1 MKAMDIVQTN
11 TVNAA
16 NGNGTGKT
24 SSIQKSPAKM
34 ETFSRMLRQYG
45 KTPADTVSQSQT
57 PDRSLTDAKQLTY
70 PVKQNQIQP
79 AKKLSVEETVQN
91 NKDTVEDVTN
101 RIVQTVA
108 EDLNVDEQQIVDA
121 MEMLGLTAMQ
131 LLQPQNLME
140 LVQTITGT
148 DNPAELLLNAD
159 FQLAMKDMSDLTGE
173 ILQQLDLGENQLDE
187 LVDAMQPA
195 EKMQTVDVSQQKME
209 LLQHVS
215 DNQQTDQVVDTEV
228 TGNQNVM
235 EDPVTEG
242 MNEIHQESVAKNLPA
257 DEPETDQS
265 QETKTPASVEIEVQD
280 QPMDSIHEQT
290 ESGNPEMNQ
299 KKNESQ
305 LNENVLLNGAATSQI
320 ESENVFTVERQDTT
334 AQMNVIDMID
344 QIAEQTKV
352 TLSQDVSTMEMQ
364 LKPENLGRVY
374 LEVSTK
380 EGAVRAQIAVQD
392 EMVKE
397 ALQTQVA
404 TLQEKLNQAGVRVD
418 AVEVTVASHQFE
430 KNLEQDQRQQEDSN
444 TDQNHSER
452 RGRNLKLDELDEMSG
467 LMTEEEQLAA
477 QIMKDNGNSVDLTA

>member
-1 MKAMDIVQTN
+1 METMDVMQTN
-11 TVNAA
+11 TANAA
-16 NGNGTGKT
+16 NSNGIGKT
-24 SSIQKSPAKM
+24 SSIQKNPAK
-34 ETFSRMLRQYG
+34 TKIFSGMLRQYG

-70 PVKQNQIQP
+70 PVKHNQIQP

-108 EDLNVDEQQIVDA
+108 EDLNVDEQQIGDA

-187 LVDAMQPA
+187 LVDAMQSA
-195 EKMQTVDVSQQKME
+195 EEMQTVDASQQKME

-235 EDPVTEG
+235 EEPVTEG
-242 MNEIHQESVAKNLPA
+242 MNEIQQESVSKNLPV

-265 QETKTPASVEIEVQD
+265 QETKTPVSVEIEVQD

-305 LNENVLLNGAATSQI
+305 LNENALLNGVATSQI

-334 AQMNVIDMID
+334 AQMNVIDMIE

-392 EMVKE
+392 EMIKE

-477 QIMKDNGNSVDLTA
+477 QIMKDNGNSVDFTA

>member
-1 MKAMDIVQTN
+1 MKAMDIMQTN

-16 NGNGTGKT
+16 NSNGTGKT
-24 SSIQKSPAKM
+24 SSIQKSPAKT
-34 ETFSRMLRQYG
+34 ERFSGMLRQYG
-45 KTPADTVSQSQT
+45 KTPADMVSQSQT

-242 MNEIHQESVAKNLPA
+242 MNEIHQESVAKNLLA
-257 DEPETDQS
+257 DEPKTDQS

-404 TLQEKLNQAGVRVD
+404 TLQERLNQAGVRVD

>member
-1 MKAMDIVQTN
+1 MKTMDVMQTN
-11 TVNAA
+11 AVNAA
-16 NGNGTGKT
+16 NSNGIGKT
-24 SSIQKSPAKM
+24 SSAQKSPAKT
-34 ETFSRMLRQYG
+34 ETFSGMLRQYG
-45 KTPADTVSQSQT
+45 KTPANTVSQSQT
-57 PDRSLTDAKQLTY
+57 PDHSLTDTKQMTY

-101 RIVQTVA
+101 RIVQTIA
-108 EDLNVDEQQIVDA
+108 EDLNVDEQQIADA
-121 MEMLGLTAMQ
+121 METLGLTVMQ

-159 FQLAMKDMSDLTGE
+159 FQLVMKDMSDLTGE

-195 EKMQTVDVSQQKME
+195 EEMQTVDVNPQE
-209 LLQHVS
+209 PDVLQNVS
-215 DNQQTDQVVDTEV
+215 ENQQM
-228 TGNQNVM
+228 NQPDDSNVM
-235 EDPVTEG
+235 ENQNMTEEPVTEG
-242 MNEIHQESVAKNLPA
+242 MNEIHQESVSKNLPV
-257 DEPETDQS
+257 DEIETDQS
-265 QETKTPASVEIEVQD
+265 RETKTQTSVEIEVQD
-280 QPMDSIHEQT
+280 QPLDSIHEQT

-299 KKNESQ
+299 KKDESQ
-305 LNENVLLNGAATSQI
+305 MNENVLLNGAATSQI
-320 ESENVFTVERQDTT
+320 EPKNVFTVEKQDTT
-334 AQMNVIDMID
+334 VHMNVIDMIE

-430 KNLEQDQRQQEDSN
+430 KNLEQDQKQQEDPN

-452 RGRNLKLDELDEMSG
+452 RGRNLKLDELDGMNG

>member
-1 MKAMDIVQTN
+1 MKAMDIMQTN

-16 NGNGTGKT
+16 NSNGTGKT
-24 SSIQKSPAKM
+24 SGIQKSPAKT
-34 ETFSRMLRQYG
+34 ETFSGMLRQYG
-45 KTPADTVSQSQT
+45 KTPADMVSQSQT

-242 MNEIHQESVAKNLPA
+242 MNEIHQESVAKNLLA
-257 DEPETDQS
+257 DEPKTDQS

-404 TLQEKLNQAGVRVD
+404 TLQERLNQAGVRVD

>member
-1 MKAMDIVQTN
+1 MKTMNVMQTN
-11 TVNAA
+11 AVNAA
-16 NGNGTGKT
+16 NSNGIGMI
-24 SSIQKSPAKM
+24 SGSQKSPAKT
-34 ETFSRMLRQYG
+34 ETFSGMLRQYG
-45 KTPADTVSQSQT
+45 KTTANTVSQNQA
-57 PDRSLTDAKQLTY
+57 PDRSLSDSNQMTY

-79 AKKLSVEETVQN
+79 AKNLSVEETVQN
-91 NKDTVEDVTN
+91 NKDVVQDAAN
-101 RIVQTVA
+101 RIVQTIA
-108 EDLNVDEQQIVDA
+108 EDLNVDEQQIADA
-121 MEMLGLTAMQ
+121 METLGLTVMQ

-159 FQLAMKDMSDLTGE
+159 FQLTMKDMSNLTGE
-173 ILQQLDLGENQLDE
+173 ILQQLNLGENQLDE
-187 LVDAMQPA
+187 LVNVMQPA
-195 EKMQTVDVSQQKME
+195 EKMQTVDINPQETE
-209 LLQHVS
+209 LLQNVS
-215 DNQQTDQVVDTEV
+215 ENQQTNQADDTEV
-228 TGNQNVM
+228 MGNQNM
-235 EDPVTEG
+235 SEEPVSAE
-242 MNEIHQESVAKNLPA
+242 MNEMHQESVSKSLPA
-257 DEPETDQS
+257 NEPEMDQS
-265 QETKTPASVEIEVQD
+265 QETKTQTSVEIEVQG
-280 QPMDSIHEQT
+280 QSLDSIREQT

-299 KKNESQ
+299 KKDESQ

-320 ESENVFTVERQDTT
+320 EPENVFTVERQDTT
-334 AQMNVIDMID
+334 AQMNVIDMIE

-352 TLSQDVSTMEMQ
+352 TLTQDVLTMEMQ

-397 ALQTQVA
+397 ALQAQVA

-430 KNLEQDQRQQEDSN
+430 KNLEQDQKQQEDPN
-444 TDQNHSER
+444 TDQNHSEGH
-452 RGRNLKLDELDEMSG
+452 GRNLTLDELDGVNG

>member
-1 MKAMDIVQTN
+1 MKAMDIMQTN

-16 NGNGTGKT
+16 NSNGTGKT

-70 PVKQNQIQP
+70 PVKQNQIQS

-235 EDPVTEG
+235 ENPVTEG

>member
-1 MKAMDIVQTN
+1 MKAMDIMQTN

-16 NGNGTGKT
+16 NSNGTGKT
-24 SSIQKSPAKM
+24 SGIQKSPAKT
-34 ETFSRMLRQYG
+34 ETFSGMLRQYG
-45 KTPADTVSQSQT
+45 KTPADMVSQSQT

-108 EDLNVDEQQIVDA
+108 EDLNVDEQQIADA

-195 EKMQTVDVSQQKME
+195 EEMQTVDASQQKME
-209 LLQHVS
+209 FLQHVS

-257 DEPETDQS
+257 DEPKTDQS

-404 TLQEKLNQAGVRVD
+404 TLQERLNQAGVRVD

>member
-1 MKAMDIVQTN
+1 MKTMDVMQTN
-11 TVNAA
+11 AVNAA
-16 NGNGTGKT
+16 NSNGIGKT
-24 SSIQKSPAKM
+24 SSAQKSPAKT
-34 ETFSRMLRQYG
+34 ETFSGMLRQYG
-45 KTPADTVSQSQT
+45 KIPANTVSQSQT
-57 PDRSLTDAKQLTY
+57 PDRSLTDAKQMTY
-70 PVKQNQIQP
+70 SVKQNQIQP

-91 NKDTVEDVTN
+91 NKGTVEDVSN
-101 RIVQTVA
+101 RIVQTIA
-108 EDLNVDEQQIVDA
+108 EDLKVDEQQITDA
-121 MEMLGLTAMQ
+121 MEMLGLTVMQ

-159 FQLAMKDMSDLTGE
+159 FQLVMKDMSDLTE
-173 ILQQLDLGENQLDE
+173 KILQQLDLGGNQLDE
-187 LVDAMQPA
+187 LVDVMQPA
-195 EKMQTVDVSQQKME
+195 EEMQTVDVNPQE
-209 LLQHVS
+209 PDLLQNVS
-215 DNQQTDQVVDTEV
+215 ENQPDDSNVME
-228 TGNQNVM
+228 NQNVT
-235 EDPVTEG
+235 EEPAAEG
-242 MNEIHQESVAKNLPA
+242 MNEIHQESVSKNLPV
-257 DEPETDQS
+257 DEIETDQS
-265 QETKTPASVEIEVQD
+265 RETKTQTSVEIEVQD
-280 QPMDSIHEQT
+280 QPLDSIHEQT

-299 KKNESQ
+299 KKDESQ
-305 LNENVLLNGAATSQI
+305 MNENVLLNGAATSQI
-320 ESENVFTVERQDTT
+320 EPENVFTVEKQDTT
-334 AQMNVIDMID
+334 VHMNVIDMIE

-364 LKPENLGRVY
+364 LKPENLGKVY

-430 KNLEQDQRQQEDSN
+430 KNLEQDQKQQEDPN

-452 RGRNLKLDELDEMSG
+452 RGRNLKLDELDGMNG